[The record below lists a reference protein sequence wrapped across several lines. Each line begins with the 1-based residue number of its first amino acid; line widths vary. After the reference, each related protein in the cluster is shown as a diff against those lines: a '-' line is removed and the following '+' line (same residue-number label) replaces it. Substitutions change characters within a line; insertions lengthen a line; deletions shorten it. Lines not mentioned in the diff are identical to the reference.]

1 MKTGTERLGVRKFL
15 RRKPTH
21 HPKGGEGRRGTE
33 L

>member
-21 HPKGGEGRRGTE
+21 HPKGEGRRGTE